1 MQPPNNDKKL
11 PFAQA
16 TINELIRAADAGLEW
31 EDPYAQSLGIQAY
44 IWGFPWIYLSQLA
57 WLWTSPEGK
66 AIQDRNGQNGPWA
79 PMNSFW
85 HAPKVAA
92 PGNHPTGGS
101 PNADTL
107 YSTAWLDL
115 SREPLVLSV
124 PAVVDRF
131 YAIQMAGIDSDNFAY
146 VGTVAT
152 GTAANNYLIAGPGW
166 IGQAPS
172 DVLDV
177 LPRSRT
183 PVAFVLGRTEVLG
196 DDDVPVARRLQQGY
210 RLTPLSRWLD
220 PSLPYEPPKAMVPAG
235 VDYNDTSGA
244 WLTMNDAMTYNPP
257 GVPPGIEQRSL
268 IDLFATIGIGPGQ
281 QLARQSD
288 ATLRGLKRA
297 ATEGLALLKQMAVGR
312 GKQVAGWTYPPLD
325 TGRAGQVGDYITR
338 SAIQAMGGIVANDP
352 VESVYLNASVDATG
366 KPLGEGQYTITFPS
380 SASMPPVLS
389 EFHGFWSITLYDA
402 ATFDFVKD
410 TTHYTINSHDPKY
423 RPQRPEGGIQILI
436 QREQPRLTQGVYWL
450 QTPLLPP
457 PPTPGGPANS
467 FYLVLRVYAPAP
479 QVSATQTWP
488 PPAIVPVG

>member
-1 MQPPNNDKKL
+1 MQPPNNDKKQPIAL
-11 PFAQA
+11 A
-16 TINELIRAADAGLEW
+16 TIDELIRTADAGAAW
-31 EDPYAQSLGIQAY
+31 EEPYAYSLGIQAY

-66 AIQDRNGQNGPWA
+66 VIMERNGQPGPWA

-85 HAPKVAA
+85 HAPQVAA
-92 PGNHPTGGS
+92 PGNHATGGS

-107 YSTAWLDL
+107 YSVAWLDL

-196 DDDVPVARRLQQGY
+196 DGDVPVANALQKRYQ
-210 RLTPLSRWLD
+210 LTPLSRWID
-220 PSLPYEPPKAMVPAG
+220 RSLPPEEPPKAMVPAG
-235 VDYNDTSGA
+235 IDYNDTTGA
-244 WLTMNDAMTYNPP
+244 WLTMNDAMTCNPP
-257 GVPPGIEQRSL
+257 GVAPGLEQRSL

-281 QLARQSD
+281 KVASQSD
-288 ATLRGLKRA
+288 ATRVGLKRA
-297 ATEGLALLKQMAVGR
+297 AADGLALLKQMAVGR
-312 GKQVAGWTYPPLD
+312 GKQVNGWTYPPLD

-352 VESVYLNASVDATG
+352 VESVYLNASADGTG
-366 KPLGEGQYTITFPS
+366 RPLGAGHYTITFRS
-380 SASMPPVLS
+380 SADMPPVLS
-389 EFHGFWSITLYDA
+389 DYHGFWSITVYDA
-402 ATFDFVKD
+402 ATYDFVAG

-423 RPQRPEGGIQILI
+423 QTQRPEGGIQILV
-436 QREQPRLTQGVYWL
+436 QPDPPRLTQGVYWL
-450 QTPLLPP
+450 QTPQPR
-457 PPTPGGPANS
+457 PGGLANT

-479 QVSATQTWP
+479 QVSATQTWS